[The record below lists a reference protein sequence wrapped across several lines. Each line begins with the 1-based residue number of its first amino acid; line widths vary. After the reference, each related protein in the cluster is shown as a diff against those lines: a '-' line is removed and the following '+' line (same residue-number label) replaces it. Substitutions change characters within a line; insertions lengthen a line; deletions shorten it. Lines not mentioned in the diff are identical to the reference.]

1 MPPKAAKQ
9 PQEAST
15 KKTKKQKRKAVSPL
29 NDVAGTTTVG
39 GEPNISSDR
48 KVKTK
53 YDIEQPPVVPIVTR
67 SDSISYMNLN
77 MNNTGTMS
85 GSTPMPGQGAM
96 YMYPSPI
103 ASPIQ
108 QSKLWSSN
116 GGRHGPP
123 THSATAVIISHVTK
137 PQTRL
142 GE

>member
-9 PQEAST
+9 PQEASA
-15 KKTKKQKRKAVSPL
+15 KETKKQKRKSVSPL
-29 NDVAGTTTVG
+29 NDVAGTTAVG
-39 GEPNISSDR
+39 GEPNIPSDR

-53 YDIEQPPVVPIVTR
+53 YGKEQSPVVPIITR

-96 YMYPSPI
+96 YMYPSP
-103 ASPIQ
+103 APSSS
-108 QSKLWSSN
+108 QSY
-116 GGRHGPP
+116 GQVMGAAMGP
-123 THSATAVIISHVTK
+123 THSTTAVIISKVTK

>member
-15 KKTKKQKRKAVSPL
+15 KKTKRQKRKAVSPL
-29 NDVAGTTTVG
+29 NDVAGTTMVG

-96 YMYPSPI
+96 YMYPSP
-103 ASPIQ
+103 APSSS
-108 QSKLWSSN
+108 QSY
-116 GGRHGPP
+116 GQVMGPP
-123 THSATAVIISHVTK
+123 WAPHPFHHSSYHFTRHQA
-137 PQTRL
+137 PDQT
-142 GE
+142 G